1 MEEVAKRL
9 ESRVAKIKFTKQ
21 EIKNGGTKARLNV
34 CIKDISNIAAVMK
47 TSNTREAEDYHWTL
61 VADLMNAL
69 DSILTHYGV

>member
-1 MEEVAKRL
+1 
-9 ESRVAKIKFTKQ
+9 
-21 EIKNGGTKARLNV
+21 
-34 CIKDISNIAAVMK
+34 VMK